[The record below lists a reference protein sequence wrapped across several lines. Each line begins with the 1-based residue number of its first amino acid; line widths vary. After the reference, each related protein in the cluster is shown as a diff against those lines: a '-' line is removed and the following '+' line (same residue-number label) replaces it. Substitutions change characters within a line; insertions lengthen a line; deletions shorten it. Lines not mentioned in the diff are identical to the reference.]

1 VRTVIPPQF
10 TGEDLQR
17 LLTLAL
23 TAPAGDGQRSG
34 SGSGSARRTGSGQ
47 PPDAGW
53 RPEPGPDPAATT
65 DAWDEPW

>member
-23 TAPAGDGQRSG
+23 TAPAGDDQRTDSGQRPG
-34 SGSGSARRTGSGQ
+34 AAR
-47 PPDAGW
+47 
-53 RPEPGPDPAATT
+53 RPEPSPDPTAIT